1 MTPKIA
7 IVGGGP
13 SGLSLAALLEK
24 HGIDYVVY
32 ERGAQNELPRGG
44 CLDLHAGSGQ
54 RVIKEAGLFDKFKK
68 NSRDGDAT
76 IHLLYNHHGH
86 LVTSW
91 GEGRD
96 APEIDRWQLRNV
108 LLTPIPE
115 QKIIWSKSLKSSA
128 RDSNGQVV
136 LSFTDGTTAS
146 GFDLIVGADGTF
158 SKIRHLVTPAQ
169 PAFAG
174 QIFLTSRISPSN
186 PFYDTMQSM
195 AKVGSMVAMGAGK
208 HMFNSMQG
216 DGHYRID
223 IGILGSEDFATSGLV
238 DLTDLDAVKKFL
250 LQDDYFGSYA
260 SELQDIITHS
270 EGPFRP
276 WFMYFMPTDQLNW
289 SSAPGVT
296 LIGDAAHVTTPF
308 VGDGVN
314 CAMRD
319 AVILAGKLKEF
330 GVTPK
335 AVTEYEKEMFPYA
348 IDVIERS
355 IASGKMFFEDNAP
368 RAFSQSMSSASP
380 LIGKTDDL

>member
-1 MTPKIA
+1 
-7 IVGGGP
+7 
-13 SGLSLAALLEK
+13 
-24 HGIDYVVY
+24 
-32 ERGAQNELPRGG
+32 
-44 CLDLHAGSGQ
+44 
-54 RVIKEAGLFDKFKK
+54 
-68 NSRDGDAT
+68 
-76 IHLLYNHHGH
+76 
-86 LVTSW
+86 
-91 GEGRD
+91 
-96 APEIDRWQLRNV
+96 
-108 LLTPIPE
+108 
-115 QKIIWSKSLKSSA
+115 
-128 RDSNGQVV
+128 
-136 LSFTDGTTAS
+136 
-146 GFDLIVGADGTF
+146 
-158 SKIRHLVTPAQ
+158 
-169 PAFAG
+169 
-174 QIFLTSRISPSN
+174 
-186 PFYDTMQSM
+186 
-195 AKVGSMVAMGAGK
+195 MVAMGAGK

-238 DLTDLDAVKKFL
+238 DLTDMDAVKKFL
-250 LQDDYFGSYA
+250 LQNDYFGSYA

-276 WFMYFMPTDQLNW
+276 WFMYYMPTDQLNW

-330 GVTPK
+330 GVTRK

-368 RAFSQSMSSASP
+368 RAFSQAMSSASP